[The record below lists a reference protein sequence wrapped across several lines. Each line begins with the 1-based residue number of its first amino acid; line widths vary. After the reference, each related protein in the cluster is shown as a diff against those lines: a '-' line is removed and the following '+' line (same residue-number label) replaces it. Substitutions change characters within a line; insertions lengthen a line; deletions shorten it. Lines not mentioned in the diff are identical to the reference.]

1 MPHFSKLV
9 TYHDWRKDR
18 SPGSLLV
25 HDINDGAPW
34 TQQGKPMVQREID
47 EKTSDVVP
55 NLQTPPPHI
64 VLGGSSHL
72 LSRSK

>member
-1 MPHFSKLV
+1 
-9 TYHDWRKDR
+9 
-18 SPGSLLV
+18 
-25 HDINDGAPW
+25 
-34 TQQGKPMVQREID
+34 MVQREID

-72 LSRSK
+72 LVITQAISGLYPTNIPLEKADMSETNLGLG